1 MSVVIGAAL
10 ISGAFGLIQNEM
22 NKNAQKKANRIANAE
37 QANNA
42 IRSYNE
48 TGRQK
53 QVSTRLFN
61 DEMQTSY
68 GNDFLSSLQGGA
80 DTATLINSLSQG
92 DTAFSKQLQ
101 GMEAD
106 AQQAIQ
112 NSNTSN
118 RQTGQL
124 AAMQGQQNALGLM
137 QQGIQA
143 EQAQGAAV
151 GSQVTSGIRSDAG
164 TGANA
169 QKLQEQANEKN
180 LQAMQKQIEYS
191 NKSTTMQ
198 MQNTQMTASQSAD
211 KMRKSAHITAK
222 EKAEQAINAYAG
234 YQAQQEDYA
243 ESMKNY
249 KKDADYFTSES
260 NEKTAITDPE
270 TGEVTRYKTQKNSRI
285 TEEYLAFEDD
295 DK

>member
-1 MSVVIGAAL
+1 MSVILGAL
-10 ISGAFGLIQNEM
+10 ITGGIGLIQNQM
-22 NKNAQKKANRIANAE
+22 NKSAQQKANRIANAE
-37 QANNA
+37 QANAA
-42 IRSYNE
+42 IRNYNE
-48 TGRQK
+48 TARQK
-53 QVSTRLFN
+53 QVATRLFN

-106 AQQAIQ
+106 AQQAMQ
-112 NSNTSN
+112 NAMTSN

-143 EQAQGAAV
+143 EQAQGVAV

-169 QKLQEQANEKN
+169 QKMQEQANEKN

-198 MQNTQMTASQSAD
+198 MQNTQMSASQSAD
-211 KMRKSAHITAK
+211 KMRKTAHITAR

-249 KKDADYFTSES
+249 KKDADYYTSES

-270 TGEVTRYKTQKNSRI
+270 TGEVIRYETKKNSRI
-285 TEEYLAFEDD
+285 TEDYLAFEDD
-295 DK
+295 ER